1 MDDEQIMLQIE
12 KDNALFMIVTGI
24 VFIAIGIMYAI
35 FFIELVK
42 MGVI

>member
-12 KDNALFMIVTGI
+12 KDNALFMIVMGI
-24 VFIAIGIMYAI
+24 VFIVIGIMYAI